1 MNMDFD
7 IPDISENAGKAAG
20 GGKHRKPRRAGKIR
34 LGDSLRSLSREYTA
48 TRERMDE
55 DKHIEFYSL
64 SEGQE
69 HFPFYGMEVSIIGV
83 CIRNKKTAAIYMELP
98 LDKRE
103 DLIKKTVCIRR

>member
-34 LGDSLRSLSREYTA
+34 LGDSLRSISREYTA

-64 SEGQE
+64 SAWRYPSSVCASGIRKPQ
-69 HFPFYGMEVSIIGV
+69 PFTWSF
-83 CIRNKKTAAIYMELP
+83 L
-98 LDKRE
+98 
-103 DLIKKTVCIRR
+103 